1 MRYFFLLLL
10 LAMQPVWAANSDY
23 AREKK
28 WADEIVPGVV
38 VGDPVYLEAQGHKF
52 LGLYTE
58 APNAKAGLVIVHG
71 IGVHPD
77 HSLIGVLR
85 GRLADLGY
93 TTLSIQMPILPVEAD
108 AKAYQP
114 LFPEAAE
121 RIKAAAKFLQD
132 KGNKKIAIVSHSL
145 GSAMTKSYFQKNPNS
160 PFIVW
165 VAIGISSDSYEGV
178 KLPVY
183 DLYGG
188 NDLPAVV
195 KGASGRKA
203 TLANSKSMQTMAPKM
218 DHFFSGYDDDLVNYV
233 KTYLDGNL

>member
-1 MRYFFLLLL
+1 MRYLILLLM
-10 LAMQPVWAANSDY
+10 LALQPVWAVTSDY

-38 VGDPVYLEAQGHKF
+38 VGDPVYLEAQGQQF
-52 LGLYTE
+52 LTLYTE

-77 HSLIGVLR
+77 HGLIGVLR
-85 GRLADLGY
+85 SRLADLGY
-93 TTLSIQMPILPVEAD
+93 TTLSIQMPILAVDAEAGS
-108 AKAYQP
+108 YQP
-114 LFPEAAE
+114 LFPEAAA
-121 RIKAAAKFLQD
+121 RIQAAAKFLQD

-145 GSAMTKSYFQKNPNS
+145 GSAMTKSYFQNDPDS
-160 PFIVW
+160 PFSVW
-165 VAIGISSDSYEGV
+165 VAIGLSSDNYGGV
-178 KLPVY
+178 KLPIF

-203 TLANSKSMQTMAPKM
+203 TLTNSKSEQTMAPKM
-218 DHFFSGYDDDLVNYV
+218 DHFFTGYDDDLVNYV
-233 KTYLDGNL
+233 SGYLDKSL

>member
-1 MRYFFLLLL
+1 MRYLFLLLL
-10 LAMQPVWAANSDY
+10 LALQPAWADSDY

-28 WADEIVPGVV
+28 WADEIVPGIV

-77 HSLIGVLR
+77 HSLIGILR
-85 GRLADLGY
+85 SRLADLGY
-93 TTLSIQMPILPVEAD
+93 TTLSIQMPILAVDAD

-121 RIKAAAKFLQD
+121 RIKAAARFLQD
-132 KGNKKIAIVSHSL
+132 KGNKKVAIVSHSL
-145 GSAMTKSYFQKNPNS
+145 GSAMTKRYFQNNPDS
-160 PFIVW
+160 PFAVW
-165 VAIGISSDSYEGV
+165 VSMGISSDSYDGV
-178 KLPVY
+178 TLPIY

-195 KGASGRKA
+195 QGATGRKA
-203 TLANSKSMQTMAPKM
+203 TLGNSKSMQTMAPNM
-218 DHFFSGYDDDLVNYV
+218 DHFFTGYDDDLVNYV
-233 KTYLDGNL
+233 QTYLDKTL